1 VARAHHLATDKVRY
15 VERLTSALRERGIR
29 KAIGTSRV
37 LPWGYVL
44 SHWPVPMET
53 ALISAIHGADS
64 TVTFFCDD
72 EVAPY
77 LPQAARKESFI
88 GPSWEP
94 GWFDGR
100 YLNERYFVLPR
111 TPYKLVTTSALVP
124 DGSPG
129 ANVALTMEPLGE
141 DRFYTPARTTVVPI
155 RIANQGTATFNCLA
169 EDQHPLRLRCT
180 VHTAH
185 RAIVLADPFPTAL
198 EQDIAPGQRIVQGL
212 TIPRP
217 DAWGDYLVVVELLR
231 NDSLTGIQTELWLR
245 ALPFGL

>member
-1 VARAHHLATDKVRY
+1 MRY
-15 VERLTSALRERGIR
+15 VERLTSALRDRGIR

-53 ALISAIHGADS
+53 TLISALHGRDS

-72 EVAPY
+72 DIAPY
-77 LPQAARKESFI
+77 LPQALRSESFI

-100 YLNERYFVLPR
+100 YLNERYFALPR
-111 TPYKLVTTSALVP
+111 APYEVVTTSALAS
-124 DGSPG
+124 DGSLRTS
-129 ANVALTMEPLGE
+129 VELTMEPLGE
-141 DRFYTPARTTVVPI
+141 DRFYKPAHTTVVPI
-155 RIANQGTATFNCLA
+155 RITNQGTTTFRCLA

-180 VHTAH
+180 VHSAH

-198 EQDIAPGQRIVQGL
+198 EQDIGPGQSIVQGL

-217 DAWGDYLVVVELLR
+217 EAWGDYLVVVELLR
-231 NDSLTGIQTELWLR
+231 KDSITGIRTELWLS